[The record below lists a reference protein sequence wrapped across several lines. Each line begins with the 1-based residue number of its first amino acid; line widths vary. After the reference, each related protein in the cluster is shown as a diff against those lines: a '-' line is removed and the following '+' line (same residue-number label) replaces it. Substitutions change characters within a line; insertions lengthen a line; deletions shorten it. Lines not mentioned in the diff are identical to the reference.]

1 MAKKKVGGR
10 FGISPHSHLSPMATE
25 ALTPSMIS
33 DLLATLD
40 ACWPEQRSVPE
51 YHPDFPGPQ
60 GEPCQVICPPP
71 PPPSPPSFQ
80 LCDQPTATLF
90 LGNLHYKMTEDRLV
104 TLIHYF
110 SRRPELGRSHR
121 VGFGELSQR
130 HRSVSS
136 PASASTAS
144 LGQAHPSSAICAV
157 KRNFFVLVVE

>member
-104 TLIHYF
+104 TFIHYF
-110 SRRPELGRSHR
+110 LRRVCALPYVRVFPNSDGRTAWALVSFPSVTEACQAQRALQRQALDKHILR
-121 VGFGELSQR
+121 VQY
-130 HRSVSS
+130 
-136 PASASTAS
+136 A
-144 LGQAHPSSAICAV
+144 Q
-157 KRNFFVLVVE
+157 